1 MTAQV
6 ETRHRILHSGLELLS
21 ELGLSRVT
29 LGVLATRVGLSK
41 SGLFAHFRSK
51 EALQIAL
58 LGETG
63 RIANAVVV
71 TPAMD
76 ADAGLARLQ
85 ALFAAWVGWTTRA
98 GLPGGCP
105 VAAALFELDDDIE
118 DEVRTTVLDMEVRWR
133 SLLGQFA
140 SDAVRLGQ
148 LAQDLDVDQFVFE
161 VCGIY
166 LSHHA
171 SRRFVRD
178 PDADRRAAVAFEA
191 LLARSGPDHASPSP
205 HPTPSPELS

>member
-1 MTAQV
+1 MMTV
-6 ETRHRILHSGLELLS
+6 HETRGRILQGGLELLT

-71 TPAMD
+71 APAMN
-76 ADAGLARLQ
+76 AEAGLARLHI
-85 ALFAAWVGWTTRA
+85 LFAAWLGWTARA

-133 SLLGQFA
+133 RLLGQLT
-140 SDAVRLGQ
+140 SDAVQLGE
-148 LAQDLDVDQFVFE
+148 LARDLDIDQFVFE
-161 VCGIY
+161 LCGIY

-171 SRRFVRD
+171 SLRFVRD
-178 PDADRRAAVAFEA
+178 PDADRRAVLAFEA
-191 LLARSGPDHASPSP
+191 LVARSRPDGGRPSP
-205 HPTPSPELS
+205 HPTPFQEPS

>member
-1 MTAQV
+1 MTTQV
-6 ETRHRILHSGLELLS
+6 ETRHRILYSGLELLS

-71 TPAMD
+71 APAMD
-76 ADAGLARLQ
+76 ADAGLARLR

-118 DEVRTTVLDMEVRWR
+118 DQVRATVLDMEVRWR
-133 SLLGQFA
+133 GLLGQLT

-148 LAQDLDVDQFVFE
+148 LARDLDVEQFVFE

-178 PDADRRAAVAFEA
+178 PCADRRAAVAFEA
-191 LLARSGPDHASPSP
+191 LLARSRPDQA
-205 HPTPSPELS
+205 TPSLQPKPPEPS